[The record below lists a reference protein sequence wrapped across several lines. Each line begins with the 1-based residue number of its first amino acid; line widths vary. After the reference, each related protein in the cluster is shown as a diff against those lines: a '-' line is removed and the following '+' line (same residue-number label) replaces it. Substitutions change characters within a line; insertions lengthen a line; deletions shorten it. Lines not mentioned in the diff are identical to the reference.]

1 MNEWIEGAASLHTIH
16 PCTFFLSP
24 PPNQTQPQLQTQQV
38 QLSVAAALG
47 RLLLDSAAPPSSL
60 SPLQLQLALGQLT
73 LLLPT
78 LGEGAGPA
86 LLSLCSS
93 SLLPSSS
100 SSYSSSPAD
109 TAHSLPHLP
118 RRLLALC
125 RHGSYGVRVEAS
137 VALASLVRVSSVP
150 LSFRGHR
157 KSGRLVAHDSQCSPW
172 RSTPPNPMHAGPPLY
187 RFGCAGGDGVGRAP
201 GIRGPRAAHGG
212 CPCRGRRRRGAFF
225 L

>member
-1 MNEWIEGAASLHTIH
+1 MRFVRVSSYHPSLH
-16 PCTFFLSP
+16 FLSP
-24 PPNQTQPQLQTQQV
+24 PLNPQQV

-47 RLLLDSAAPPSSL
+47 RLLLESAAPPSSL

-86 LLSLCSS
+86 LLSLRSA

-100 SSYSSSPAD
+100 SSSSSPAD

-125 RHGSYGVRVEAS
+125 RHGSYGVRVEAA
-137 VALASLVRVSSVP
+137 VALASLVRVSPVP
-150 LSFRGHR
+150 SSFRCHR
-157 KSGRLVAHDSQCSPW
+157 NSGRSVAHDSYNAHHGAQLHP
-172 RSTPPNPMHAGPPLY
+172 TPCIGPPLH
-187 RFGCAGGDGVGRAP
+187 RFGRTGGDGVGRAP
-201 GIRGPRAAHGG
+201 GIRGPGAAHGG
-212 CPCRGRRRRGAFF
+212 RPCRGR
-225 L
+225 